1 MSIAKF
7 SSQGTIDIS
16 IEYNLALIENNIVE
30 IENKEIRKKLLL
42 FILNV
47 TSVFFNQIVSEKGK
61 VKIYPGCNQ
70 FLTREECESVFRFH
84 NQSLSI
90 IRRDERINY

>member
-7 SSQGTIDIS
+7 PSQGTIDIS

-30 IENKEIRKKLLL
+30 IENKEKLLL